1 MTPLRDE
8 IYHSQV
14 GLFGSRVASKLWA
27 LACTVHPPNHR
38 QPEPVQAPIF
48 CCCLVASSIL
58 CILWTR
64 QESWKSILNSATSK
78 ERQYTRFGTGV
89 YPARPCKPSFKTG
102 SVPESSV
109 SRITKVSTRPKV
121 RFRSVL
127 SRDISPSFPSCCP
140 GVLPLFRVESRM
152 L

>member
-1 MTPLRDE
+1 VTPLRDE

-14 GLFGSRVASKLWA
+14 TLFGSRVASRLWA

-58 CILWTR
+58 CILWAR

-78 ERQYTRFGTGV
+78 ERQYLHAFRHC
-89 YPARPCKPSFKTG
+89 PARPCKPSFKTG

-109 SRITKVSTRPKV
+109 SRITKVLTRLKV

-127 SRDISPSFPSCCP
+127 SRDISPSFPSCRP
-140 GVLPLFRVESRM
+140 GVLPLFRVESRI